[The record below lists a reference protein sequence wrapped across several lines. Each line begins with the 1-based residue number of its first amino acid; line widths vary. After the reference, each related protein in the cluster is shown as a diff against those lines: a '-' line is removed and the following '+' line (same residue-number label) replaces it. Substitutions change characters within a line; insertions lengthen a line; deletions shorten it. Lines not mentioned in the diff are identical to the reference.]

1 MHAKDTKIHKELK
14 ASRGQEQG
22 ARLQLLLDVCCC
34 CFRVG
39 ESVGLYERLLLN
51 TAATTAA
58 NQRAA

>member
-1 MHAKDTKIHKELK
+1 MHKEIK

-22 ARLQLLLDVCCC
+22 ARLQLQLDVCCC

-39 ESVGLYERLLLN
+39 ERVGLYERLLLN
-51 TAATTAA
+51 AAATTAA